1 MDLLRNREGIA
12 APFLWSGT
20 MDFQKHWSEVYQ
32 NKASDNVSWYQEKP
46 ERSLKLIEE
55 IGLSKNARIIDVG
68 AGASTLVDHL
78 LKLGYSEIS
87 LLDISPESL
96 DISKKRLGEKSLH
109 LKWLVGD
116 ITSIELPNAAYELWH
131 DRAVFHFLTEAAQQQ
146 AYLEKIKQSLAP
158 NGHLIIATFA
168 SDGPLQCSGLDV
180 MRYDAERL
188 ERFFGN
194 DFSLLGSSSESHL
207 TPWASEQKFIYCHFQ
222 RK

>member
-1 MDLLRNREGIA
+1 
-12 APFLWSGT
+12 

-46 ERSLKLIEE
+46 ELSLKLIEE
-55 IGLSKNARIIDVG
+55 TGLSKNARIIDVG

-78 LKLGYSEIS
+78 LETGYSEIS

-96 DISKKRLGEKSLH
+96 DISKKRLGEKSLR

-116 ITSIELPNAAYELWH
+116 ITNIELPKAAFELWH
-131 DRAVFHFLTEAAQQQ
+131 DRAVFHFLTEEAQQQ
-146 AYLEKIKQSLAP
+146 TYLEKITQSLAP

-180 MRYDAERL
+180 MRYDVESL

-194 DFSLLGSSSESHL
+194 DFALLASASESHL